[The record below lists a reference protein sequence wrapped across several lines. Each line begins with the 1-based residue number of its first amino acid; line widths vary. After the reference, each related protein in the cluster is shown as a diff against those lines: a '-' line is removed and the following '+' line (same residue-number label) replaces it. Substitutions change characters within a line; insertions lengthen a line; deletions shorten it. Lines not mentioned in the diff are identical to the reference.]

1 MRALAGFLLLFLCL
15 PAIPAAAQ
23 DSHYAEELIARAADR
38 KLASFPQWLTLGHY
52 LPGLFGMGK
61 KGVIDS
67 PGFYIAPDGKRD
79 PHAELAATI
88 RAFFEPAPRDEKKRH
103 AQCTFVARYHWLRK
117 ELDFDPL
124 RLPEQPCPEF
134 EKWYATIDPAQITLA
149 FPAAYLN
156 QPSSMFGH
164 TFLRIDRRGQDDRS
178 RLHSYVVNY
187 GAVTGEDGGV
197 MFAFKGLTGGY
208 AGTFS
213 MMPYYK
219 KVEEYSDLENRDI
232 WEYQLNLTPAE
243 IRRLMMHVWELGPAY
258 ADYYFFDENCSYQ
271 LLSLIEVARPSLRLT
286 GEFDYWAIPA
296 DTVRVVVEQKGLLKK
311 AVFRPSARTEIGHR
325 LGWLDADQR
334 DLVRRMALGLA
345 GAEDKALKSLAP
357 ERQASVLEAAYEYLR
372 FRYRDGAEDRDGS
385 AKRSMQLLRARSKI
399 AANADTPP
407 VPTPEKRPDE
417 GHGSARFAVGGG
429 VMDGRG
435 FVEMRLRPAYHDLL
449 DPQDGFVKG
458 SAIDFLDFRVRF
470 YTDSSV
476 PNLEDVTVLRIASI
490 TPRDD
495 FFKSLSWRL
504 DIGVERFR
512 RSGPAEGD
520 LAGYGGGG
528 GGLSY
533 EIWKNAILWAFADA
547 KLTGSAALPDRVV
560 GDLGPSLGLLYHPTP
575 WWSMQLQG
583 RYLFALNGPTENYL
597 DAGLEQS
604 FALNRWL
611 AVRTNAAMKGDANDP
626 FLELGAGLHVY
637 F

>member
-1 MRALAGFLLLFLCL
+1 
-15 PAIPAAAQ
+15 
-23 DSHYAEELIARAADR
+23 
-38 KLASFPQWLTLGHY
+38 
-52 LPGLFGMGK
+52 
-61 KGVIDS
+61 
-67 PGFYIAPDGKRD
+67 
-79 PHAELAATI
+79 
-88 RAFFEPAPRDEKKRH
+88 
-103 AQCTFVARYHWLRK
+103 
-117 ELDFDPL
+117 
-124 RLPEQPCPEF
+124 
-134 EKWYATIDPAQITLA
+134 
-149 FPAAYLN
+149 
-156 QPSSMFGH
+156 
-164 TFLRIDRRGQDDRS
+164 
-178 RLHSYVVNY
+178 
-187 GAVTGEDGGV
+187 
-197 MFAFKGLTGGY
+197 
-208 AGTFS
+208 
-213 MMPYYK
+213 
-219 KVEEYSDLENRDI
+219 
-232 WEYQLNLTPAE
+232 
-243 IRRLMMHVWELGPAY
+243 
-258 ADYYFFDENCSYQ
+258 
-271 LLSLIEVARPSLRLT
+271 
-286 GEFDYWAIPA
+286 
-296 DTVRVVVEQKGLLKK
+296 
-311 AVFRPSARTEIGHR
+311 
-325 LGWLDADQR
+325 
-334 DLVRRMALGLA
+334 
-345 GAEDKALKSLAP
+345 
-357 ERQASVLEAAYEYLR
+357 
-372 FRYRDGAEDRDGS
+372 
-385 AKRSMQLLRARSKI
+385 
-399 AANADTPP
+399 
-407 VPTPEKRPDE
+407 
-417 GHGSARFAVGGG
+417 
-429 VMDGRG
+429 
-435 FVEMRLRPAYHDLL
+435 MRLRPAYHDLL